1 MSFQYEK
8 VGVGRVSSVMVLNSV
23 LFSNDMFA
31 VVVVIVVCYLLW
43 TSKLL
48 KTLITD
54 THIYI
59 YIALGSEGLG
69 FQNHLYYILLYLK
82 HH

>member
-59 YIALGSEGLG
+59 YIYCIG
-69 FQNHLYYILLYLK
+69 F
-82 HH
+82 

>member
-59 YIALGSEGLG
+59 YILHWVLKVWD
-69 FQNHLYYILLYLK
+69 FKIIFIIYYYT
-82 HH
+82 